1 MKAIDFRGS
10 AKEYFGIWITNI
22 LLNVATI
29 GIFSAWAK
37 VRRLRY
43 FYNKTKVSG
52 SSFSFHATGWQIFKG
67 RLVALIVVILFA
79 ILPSIFA
86 LFNLIIPLIILL
98 ALPWLLN
105 SSLRFKARMVSY
117 RNIRFNWHGNYWK
130 TFLYFVL
137 GPIISFISLGFLQPL
152 FTRYYYTY
160 YANNHSYGTSRFFA
174 DTSVKNFYLGSI
186 RSGLLPSLL
195 IFYCFIMYLII
206 KVSIVM
212 VDSTSDNLPQE
223 DIFRNFSSYIGEWWG
238 IVFLAL
244 IPIIIIT
251 NFVYRI
257 LARNLLLRALVLNN
271 ANDQKISAKF
281 DSNLNPFRYIWIVLS
296 NSIIVTITFG
306 LMSPYAQVRFYKYLS
321 SSTKID
327 LIGDIEGF
335 LDSEKERLSS
345 LGEEYSEMEGFEV
358 NI

>member
-1 MKAIDFRGS
+1 MKSIDFSGR

-43 FYNKTKVSG
+43 FFNKTNVSG

-67 RLVALIVVILFA
+67 RLIALTVVIAFTV
-79 ILPSIFA
+79 LPSIFA
-86 LFNLIIPLIILL
+86 LFNLIIPIIILI
-98 ALPWLLN
+98 ALPWLIN

-117 RNIRFNWHGNYWK
+117 RNIRFNWHGNYAK

-137 GPIISFISLGFLQPL
+137 GPVISFISLGLLQPL
-152 FTRYYYTY
+152 FTKYYYTY

-186 RSGLLPSLL
+186 RSGLLPSLI
-195 IFYCFIMYLII
+195 IFNCFITYLLIN
-206 KVSIVM
+206 VSIIM
-212 VDSTSDNLPQE
+212 MDNNNENWSQE
-223 DIFRNFSSYIGEWWG
+223 DMLADYSAYLGEWLG
-238 IVFLAL
+238 KIFLAL

-257 LARNLLLRALVLNN
+257 LARNLLLRTLVLKN
-271 ANDQKISAKF
+271 ANQQKISAKF

-296 NSIIVTITFG
+296 NAIIVTITFG

-321 SSTKID
+321 SSTKFG
-327 LIGDIEGF
+327 LIGDIEAF
-335 LDSEKERLSS
+335 LDSEKKRLSS